1 MQDVLSLY
9 PRLLVFGGIMLAF
22 LIAIALMPAPSE
34 ATAVS
39 NPVQSTAAES
49 SRKLSSS
56 DCRLDQHA
64 YAPTCSVQGRTV
76 RVINF

>member
-9 PRLLVFGGIMLAF
+9 PRFLVFGGIILAF
-22 LIAIALMPAPSE
+22 LIVIALMPAPSE

-39 NPVQSTAAES
+39 NAVQTTAAEN
-49 SRKLSSS
+49 SRKVGPN

-64 YAPTCSVQGRTV
+64 YAPTCSTQGRTV

>member
-1 MQDVLSLY
+1 MQDVFSLY
-9 PRLLVFGGIMLAF
+9 PRLLVFSGIIIAF
-22 LIAIALMPAPSE
+22 LIVIALMPAPSE

-39 NPVQSTAAES
+39 NPVQTTAAEN
-49 SRKLSSS
+49 SRKLAPG

-64 YAPTCSVQGRTV
+64 YAPTCSTQGRTV